1 MPFVSSVRGNFGL
14 VKRPFPISDGKVS
27 TGSSGG
33 SITTAGGY
41 QIHTFTS
48 TGAATFT
55 AVISSF
61 AGGNGSVRSN
71 GIANTGAGGTS
82 AYVEVLM
89 IAGGG
94 GGGSIGGGGGA
105 GGYIYGSTA
114 VASGANPL
122 NIGSGGS
129 GSGPGHGSNVVGTQG
144 GNSTGFGLTAIGG
157 GFGCGWDSWSG
168 NSGSGGSSGGGTGGS
183 SASPATQPSQ
193 PAVAAGL
200 TQVGHRGSNGG
211 SVANAYGEPGF
222 NGSGPTHQGGGGG
235 GAGDRGYGRGGGL
248 GLYSS
253 ITGTSVG
260 RGGGGGGGVHTSAP
274 NNSWS
279 PSYSTVGIPFGGGV
293 GAGQND
299 TNPSGKNGASNTGG
313 GGGGMHHGSDNPTG
327 AGGSGIIVV
336 RYLQ

>member
-14 VKRPFPISDGKVS
+14 AKRPFPISDGKVS

-48 TGAATFT
+48 PGAATFT
-55 AVISSF
+55 AVLSSF

-114 VASGANPL
+114 VASGSNPL
-122 NIGSGGS
+122 NIGAGGNQS
-129 GSGPGHGSNVVGTQG
+129 PSGHGQSIVGTQG

-157 GFGCGWDSWSG
+157 GFGCGWASWQG
-168 NSGSGGSSGGGTGGS
+168 NSGAGGSSGGGTGPTNAS
-183 SASPATQPSQ
+183 SDIQTSQ
-193 PAVAAGL
+193 PAVSPGL
-200 TQVGHRGSNGG
+200 TQVGHRGSHGG
-211 SVANAYGEPGF
+211 QGAFGEPGMT
-222 NGSGPTHQGGGGG
+222 GSPDHQGGGGG
-235 GAGDRGYGRGGGL
+235 GAGARGIGRGGGA
-248 GLYSS
+248 GLASS
-253 ITGTSVG
+253 ITGSSVN
-260 RGGGGGGGVHTSAP
+260 RGGGGGGGVHAGATS
-274 NNSWS
+274 NQWS
-279 PSYSTVGIPFGGGV
+279 PSYSTVGIPFGGGI
-293 GAGQND
+293 GAGQNSQ
-299 TNPSGKNGASNTGG
+299 TGTSGAPNTGG
-313 GGGGMHHGSDNPTG
+313 GGGGGFHPADTPTG
-327 AGGSGIIVV
+327 GGGSGIIVV